1 MNTDNTQDGAEPS
14 GASDGSRPVAWAV
27 TIGPPGD
34 LSVYEAFAGHQK
46 DEAISLAREC
56 LFGETSRPLPLAPL
70 YFAPMLTDEER
81 EAIAQAAMRVE
92 CLCQRGAK
100 DMAATLRGLLERLG

>member
-1 MNTDNTQDGAEPS
+1 M
-14 GASDGSRPVAWAV
+14 SDITTRLRRWTHDAAAV
-27 TIGPPGD
+27 SAGD
-34 LSVYEAFAGHQK
+34 LM
-46 DEAISLAREC
+46 DEAAAEIERLRGYRDEAESEAGIASLA
-56 LFGETSRPLPLAPL
+56 LARL
-70 YFAPMLTDEER
+70 RLTDEER